1 MTVEL
6 AHRES
11 DGIEVALLWDKRAD
25 ALTICVCDSR
35 MGDSFEIAVKR
46 EKGLEAFYHPYAYAT
61 SMGLTT
67 QLAA

>member
-11 DGIEVALLWDKRAD
+11 NGIEVALLWDKRAD
-25 ALTICVCDSR
+25 ALTVCVCDSCT
-35 MGDSFEIAVKR
+35 GDSFEFAVKR

-61 SMGLTT
+61 SMGLTS